1 MELKYKRLPQLLN
14 KVSEPDRYIEG
25 VVIVTGNVDA
35 GSERIALNGL
45 DNNIDG
51 RVRVKHLWNHDS
63 NTPPIATV
71 KTVREVARNELPEA
85 VLSYAP
91 DATGGVIVGREYLTT
106 EFANWVFEGIVKGA
120 IDEMSCGIQL
130 VNTAWSTKDEESIF
144 DILQYKLWD
153 TSDVVY
159 GMNPATIAM
168 KSAALAAMPMAEHFE
183 TVLATVQEFTSRIH
197 DLKALREKDNR
208 TLSGVNVSRM
218 QDLYTRLDELA
229 HAAKALS
236 VRTDT
241 DNPDLQ
247 AEARRLAAIFYKQS
261 LELHA

>member
-14 KVSEPDRYIEG
+14 KVSESDRYIEG

-45 DNNIDG
+45 DLDVDG

-63 NTPPIATV
+63 FSPPIATV
-71 KTVREVARNELPEA
+71 KSVREVTRGELPEA

-91 DATGGVIVGREYLTT
+91 NATGGVIVGREYLTNAR
-106 EFANWVFEGIVKGA
+106 ANEVYEGIVKGA

-130 VNTAWSTKDEESIF
+130 VDTSFTTKDEEYIF
-144 DILQYKLWD
+144 EILRYKLWD

-159 GMNPATIAM
+159 GMNPATTAM
-168 KSAALAAMPMAEHFE
+168 KSAALAAMPMTEHFE
-183 TVLATVQEFTSRIH
+183 SVLATVQEFTSRIT

-208 TLSGVNVSRM
+208 TLSGVNVNRM
-218 QDLYTRLDELA
+218 LELHTRLDELT